1 MSKMKTLA
9 ALAVAALLS
18 LAGVLAAEEGAAP
31 AKEPA
36 LSERSESK
44 GRIDALVKDLGADKA
59 EVRDRATKELEKIGG
74 TAVPALKEAAK
85 SDDPEVA
92 WRARTIL
99 DHIEGGKGAPS
110 KTEARPDRDGGGR
123 LQSFNFRIQPG
134 AGGSSVVITQDGS
147 GRVSVKVTETEDGKP
162 ATKTYEAES
171 PEAFKAKHPEIAKR
185 YGIGEEGRAP
195 RILRDFVPRPR
206 LLERWGFDEDF
217 FDKDWA
223 GDLGRDMDE
232 MNERIR
238 RQMDEV
244 FRRHNLEPWVP
255 RSPRPRARDGDGPPD
270 RSREES
276 EAPPERA
283 EAGREKAAP
292 SSPATLGVRVAEVEP
307 ALRAQLQL
315 GEQEGALVEEVLP
328 GSRAGKA
335 GLKVHDVI
343 VSLGGTKVKGPWEL
357 RRVLRES
364 AEASK
369 GGPLEVGILRGGER
383 MSVPVTLS
391 E

>member
-1 MSKMKTLA
+1 MSMTKTLA
-9 ALAVAALLS
+9 ALAIAALLS

-31 AKEPA
+31 SKDPA

-44 GRIDALVKDLGADKA
+44 GRIDALVKDLGADTSD
-59 EVRDRATKELEKIGG
+59 VRDRATKELEKIGPA
-74 TAVPALKEAAK
+74 TVPALKEAAK

-99 DHIEGGKGAPS
+99 DHIEGGKGALS
-110 KTEARPDRDGGGR
+110 KDDRTDRDGGGR

-134 AGGSSVVITQDGS
+134 AGNSSVVITQDGS
-147 GRVSVKVTETEDGKP
+147 GRVSVKVTGTEDGKP
-162 ATKTYEAES
+162 VTKTYEAES
-171 PEAFKAKHPEIAKR
+171 PEAFKGKYPDVAKQ

-195 RILRDFVPRPR
+195 RVLRDFVPRPR
-206 LLERWGFDEDF
+206 LLEKWGFDEDF
-217 FDKDWA
+217 FDKDWP

-232 MNERIR
+232 MHERIR

-255 RSPRPRARDGDGPPD
+255 RSPRPRARDGDEPPA

-307 ALRAQLQL
+307 ALRAQLKL
-315 GEQEGALVEEVLP
+315 GEQEGTLVEEVQA
-328 GSRAGKA
+328 GSRAEKA

-343 VSLGGTKVKGPWEL
+343 ISLGGTKVKGPWEL

-364 AEASK
+364 AEAGT

-383 MSVPVTLS
+383 MSVPVKLS